1 MTRTP
6 GAGPYVLSIDQG
18 TTNSKAL
25 LVDGAGQVVGGASA
39 PVGIAHPRP
48 RWVEQDAEVLWS
60 SVLRAVD
67 ECLARFP
74 AVAPSAVAVTNQR
87 ESVVAWS
94 RRTGRPLGPVLGWQ
108 DARTAD
114 ECARLVDLGL
124 DPVVRRRTGLAVDAM
139 FSAPKMR
146 WLLDAALARGA
157 DPADVCLGTVDSWL
171 VWRLT
176 GGAVFAA
183 EAGNAARTLLF
194 DLAALDWHAEL
205 TDAFG
210 VPRSCLG
217 EVRRSDGGFGTTVA
231 AGSLPA
237 GLPIAAVLPDSS
249 AALYALG
256 AAGPGS
262 AKVTYGTGS
271 SVMAPVPRASA
282 APRGVSTTLA
292 WLTAEGP
299 TLAREGNILA
309 TGTALDWMA
318 GVLGASP
325 EEAGGDYLGRLA
337 GEVPDAA
344 GAVLVPAFSG
354 LGAPHWDRDATGLLT
369 GLTAATSRAH
379 LARAALESVTHQVV
393 DVVDAME
400 SDGAVRLD
408 LLHAD
413 GGASASRLLMQ
424 MQADLLGR
432 PVSVAASAEASAVGA
447 ALLAARATG
456 FAPAERPGTDP
467 MAVVHPQLSDDRR
480 SRARA
485 AWAAAVRQA
494 RSAPP
499 KHDPSSPTPAPTTD
513 RR

>member
-1 MTRTP
+1 MARTTSD
-6 GAGPYVLSIDQG
+6 GPAVLSIDQG
-18 TTNSKAL
+18 TTNSKAV
-25 LVDGAGQVVGGASA
+25 LVAASGTVLARGSA

-48 RWVEQDAEVLWS
+48 RWVEQDADDLWA
-60 SVLRAVD
+60 SVVRAVD
-67 ECLARFP
+67 TCLAG
-74 AVAPSAVAVTNQR
+74 ASAIPSAVAVTNQR

-114 ECARLVDLGL
+114 RCAELVAEGL
-124 DPVVRRRTGLAVDAM
+124 DDVVRRRTGLAVDAM

-146 WLLDAALARGA
+146 WLLDAALAGGA
-157 DPADVCLGTVDSWL
+157 DAADVCLGTVDSWL

-194 DLAALDWHAEL
+194 DLTTLDWHADL
-205 TDAFG
+205 TAAFG
-210 VPRSCLG
+210 LPRSCLG
-217 EVRRSDGGFGTTVA
+217 EVRASDAGFGTTVA
-231 AGSLPA
+231 TGRLPA

-249 AALYALG
+249 AALYAHG
-256 AAGPGS
+256 ATRPGS
-262 AKVTYGTGS
+262 GKVTYGTGS
-271 SVMAPVPRASA
+271 SVMAPVAGTDRAPAGIS
-282 APRGVSTTLA
+282 STLA
-292 WLTAEGP
+292 WLTADGP

-318 GVLGASP
+318 GVLGAP
-325 EEAGGDYLGRLA
+325 PGGAGGDYLGRLA

-354 LGAPHWDRDATGLLT
+354 LGAPHWDRSATGLLT

-379 LARAALESVTHQVV
+379 LARAALESVAHQVA

-400 SDGAVRLD
+400 SDGALHLD
-408 LLHAD
+408 LVHAD

-424 MQADLLGR
+424 LQADLLGR

-447 ALLAARATG
+447 ALLAGAG
-456 FAPAERPGTDP
+456 RPRSEPGV
-467 MAVVHPQLSDDRR
+467 VVHPLLPEDQRV
-480 SRARA
+480 RARA
-485 AWAAAVRQA
+485 AWADAVRRA
-494 RSAPP
+494 RSTPAP
-499 KHDPSSPTPAPTTD
+499 DPSPAPTTP